1 MASWVGGRVL
11 VCGAGNNTE
20 EDNKCWT
27 YQADRD
33 QWREVGS
40 LNTERH
46 FSSALAASGS
56 LIVLGGR
63 DGSQAPVALGDME
76 QFDTETESWQSV
88 STRLSVERSYQCAV
102 SLARD
107 EILLT
112 GGYSW
117 NSILGKTE
125 ALNLT
130 SGQADSWQTLASL
143 NTPRL
148 AYN

>member
-1 MASWVGGRVL
+1 MSAWVGGRVL
-11 VCGAGNNTE
+11 VCGGRNNTAE
-20 EDNKCWT
+20 ENKCWS
-27 YQADRD
+27 YDAGRD
-33 QWREVGS
+33 QWREVGP
-40 LNTERH
+40 LNKERH
-46 FSSALAASGS
+46 FSSAVATSAS

-63 DGSQAPVALGDME
+63 DGSEAPVALGDLE
-76 QFDTETESWQSV
+76 QFDSVTESWHSV
-88 STRLSVERSYQCAV
+88 STRLSMERSYQCAL

-107 EILLT
+107 KIILT

-143 NTPRL
+143 NTPR
-148 AYN
+148 

>member
-11 VCGAGNNTE
+11 VCGGGNNTE

-130 SGQADSWQTLASL
+130 SGRADSWQTLASL
-143 NTPRL
+143 NTPR
-148 AYN
+148 

>member
-1 MASWVGGRVL
+1 M
-11 VCGAGNNTE
+11 VCGGTNNTAQE
-20 EDNKCWT
+20 NKCWT
-27 YQADRD
+27 YQAGLD
-33 QWREVGS
+33 QWREVGP

-46 FSSALAASGS
+46 FSSAVAASGS

-63 DGSQAPVALGDME
+63 DGSEAPVALGDLE
-76 QFDTETESWQSV
+76 QFDTESKTWQAV
-88 STRLSVERSYQCAV
+88 STRLSVERSYQCAL

-107 EILLT
+107 KIILT

-130 SGQADSWQTLASL
+130 SGQADSWQTLATL
-143 NTPRL
+143 NTPR
-148 AYN
+148 

>member
-11 VCGAGNNTE
+11 ACGGANNTAE
-20 EDNKCWT
+20 LNKCWT

-33 QWREVGS
+33 QWREGGS

-46 FSSALAASGS
+46 FSSALATSGS

-63 DGSQAPVALGDME
+63 DGSEAPVALGDLE
-76 QFDTETESWQSV
+76 QFDTETNTWHAV
-88 STRLSVERSYQCAV
+88 RTRLSVERSYQCAL

-107 EILLT
+107 QIILT

-143 NTPRL
+143 NTPRS
-148 AYN
+148 AD

>member
-1 MASWVGGRVL
+1 MVL
-11 VCGAGNNTE
+11 YGT
-20 EDNKCWT
+20 
-27 YQADRD
+27 
-33 QWREVGS
+33 REIISEREPS
-40 LNTERH
+40 LDLSRPQERH
-46 FSSALAASGS
+46 FSSAVAASGS

-63 DGSQAPVALGDME
+63 DGSEAPVALGDLE

-88 STRLSVERSYQCAV
+88 STRLSVERSYQCAL

-107 EILLT
+107 QIILT

-143 NTPRL
+143 NTPRS
-148 AYN
+148 ADN

>member
-1 MASWVGGRVL
+1 MVCGGR
-11 VCGAGNNTE
+11 NNTVE
-20 EDNKCWT
+20 ENKCWT
-27 YQADRD
+27 FRPERN
-33 QWREVGS
+33 QWEEVGP
-40 LNTERH
+40 LNQERH
-46 FSSALAASGS
+46 FSSAVAASGS

-63 DGSQAPVALGDME
+63 DGSEAPVALGDLE
-76 QFDTETESWQSV
+76 QFDTETESWHSV

-107 EILLT
+107 KIILT

-130 SGQADSWQTLASL
+130 SGEADSWLATQSL
-143 NTPRL
+143 QVTRHISCRDH
-148 AYN
+148 

>member
-1 MASWVGGRVL
+1 MASWVGGRIL

-143 NTPRL
+143 NTPR
-148 AYN
+148 

>member
-1 MASWVGGRVL
+1 M
-11 VCGAGNNTE
+11 VCGGTNNT
-20 EDNKCWT
+20 DQQNKCWT
-27 YQADRD
+27 YQAGLD

-46 FSSALAASGS
+46 FSSAVAASGS

-63 DGSQAPVALGDME
+63 DGSEAPVALGDLE
-76 QFDTETESWQSV
+76 QFDTETKTWQAV
-88 STRLSVERSYQCAV
+88 STRLSVERSYQCAL

-107 EILLT
+107 KIILT

-130 SGQADSWQTLASL
+130 SGQADSWQTLATL
-143 NTPRL
+143 NTPR
-148 AYN
+148 

>member
-1 MASWVGGRVL
+1 MACGGT
-11 VCGAGNNTE
+11 NNTE
-20 EDNKCWT
+20 EQNKCWT
-27 YQADRD
+27 YHPAWD
-33 QWREVGS
+33 QWREVGP
-40 LNTERH
+40 LNKERH

-143 NTPRL
+143 NTPR
-148 AYN
+148 